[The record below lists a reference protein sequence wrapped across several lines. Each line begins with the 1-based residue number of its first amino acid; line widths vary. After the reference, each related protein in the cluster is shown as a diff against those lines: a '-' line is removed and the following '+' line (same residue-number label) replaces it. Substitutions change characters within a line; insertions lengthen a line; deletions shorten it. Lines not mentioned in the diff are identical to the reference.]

1 MKHNLLKKNLV
12 KQNLVK
18 QSNGKIQSM
27 LIYPRIQLLMLL
39 MCGTLFFSACQHV
52 VPPAQGL
59 ITPAWQAK
67 NYQRQDQIEVQ
78 WKNQGLSFLLYQQQ
92 RGQTL
97 EMLALTLTGQP
108 LFQLTFDG
116 NTVKVQQRIEP
127 MKRLPFD
134 YVVRDILYATYP
146 DFIQLQNKQVMLKQ
160 VDDIT
165 QVYIKGNAI
174 LNIQPQKGV
183 IELNNIQVPYQM
195 NISPVSDT
203 LQNNEAQH
211 VE

>member
-1 MKHNLLKKNLV
+1 MKQTLLKQIV
-12 KQNLVK
+12 VK

-27 LIYPRIQLLMLL
+27 LIYPRTQLLMLL
-39 MCGTLFFSACQHV
+39 MCGTLCLSACQHV

-116 NTVKVQQRIEP
+116 NTVNVQQRIDP
-127 MKRLPFD
+127 MKHLPFD
-134 YVVRDILYATYP
+134 YLVRDILYATYP
-146 DFIQLQNKQVMLKQ
+146 DFMQLHHKQVMLKQ
-160 VDDIT
+160 VDDIN
-165 QVYIKGNAI
+165 QVYIKGKAV
-174 LNIQPQKGV
+174 LNIQQQNGV

-211 VE
+211 VD

>member
-1 MKHNLLKKNLV
+1 
-12 KQNLVK
+12 
-18 QSNGKIQSM
+18 M
-27 LIYPRIQLLMLL
+27 LIYPRTQLLMLL
-39 MCGTLFFSACQHV
+39 MCGTLCLSACQHV

-116 NTVKVQQRIEP
+116 NTVNVQQRIDP

-134 YVVRDILYATYP
+134 YLVRDILYATYP
-146 DFIQLQNKQVMLKQ
+146 DFMQLHHKQVMLKQ
-160 VDDIT
+160 VDDIN
-165 QVYIKGNAI
+165 QVYIKGKAV
-174 LNIQPQKGV
+174 LNIQQQNGV

-211 VE
+211 VD